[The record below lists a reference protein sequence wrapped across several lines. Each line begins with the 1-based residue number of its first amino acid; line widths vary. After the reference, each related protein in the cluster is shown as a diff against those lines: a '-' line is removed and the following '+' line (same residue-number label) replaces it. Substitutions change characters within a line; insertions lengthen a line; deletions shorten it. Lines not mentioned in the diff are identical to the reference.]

1 MKRKILALLVPIFFV
16 IPLNIFADE
25 FDFRDGIFDNYDV
38 IDHSASEN
46 YQYVIDNDLETYST
60 GPYDFLKIKLTQPVN
75 IDGFYLNS
83 NSTNQHRYVI
93 LHFSNGAEQEL
104 ILANRN
110 RTDEYIAIEREDLIE
125 IQISSSS
132 GGTVRVYQFELFGE
146 VLGDAINVEEIKNI
160 NVEAEHDRVNLSWE
174 LPDTEHFDHVNIY
187 RMDLGQAEQETS
199 MFEFLR
205 PLTVNASENYQPLFE
220 TNGTYF
226 NDLSVEENNSYE
238 YKLTTEYQGVESEG
252 VTVQATTGFAPAPP
266 IGGDDYQ
273 EQPNGD
279 YLVTWE
285 SPTDG
290 DVRVLLDGEIYAT
303 VPASDGQFTVP
314 ATDMVYNNFGDPL
327 IGIQPVAPNGQEGS
341 ISQPSGTELPFTPR
355 DLIGTGNGL
364 LMLVSGFVLLALA
377 FVLVP
382 KIIKVIR
389 SSMQNESSRSDQDSI
404 YRRSAPQKQERPQRK
419 HRMQRESRIITR
431 QPRQGRA

>member
-16 IPLNIFADE
+16 IPLSAFADE

-38 IDHSASEN
+38 IDRSASEN

-60 GPYDFLKIKLTQPVN
+60 GSYDFLTIKLKQSVN
-75 IDGFYLNS
+75 VEGFYLNS
-83 NSTNQHRYVI
+83 DSTNNHRRVI

-104 ILANRN
+104 ILENRN
-110 RTDEYIAIEREDLIE
+110 RTDEYIAIERDDLIE

-146 VLGDAINVEEIKNI
+146 VLGEEINVEEIKNI
-160 NVEAEHDRVNLSWE
+160 NVESEHDRVNLSWE
-174 LPDTEHFDHVNIY
+174 LPDTEHFEHVNIY
-187 RMDLGQAEQETS
+187 RMDLGEVKQETS
-199 MFEFLR
+199 MFDFLK
-205 PLTVNASENYQPLFE
+205 PMTVNASEDYQPLFE

-226 NDLSVEENNSYE
+226 NDLSVEENSSYE
-238 YKLTTEYQGVESEG
+238 YKLTTEYQGVESQG

-290 DVRVLLDGEIYAT
+290 DVRVLLDGEIYVT

-314 ATDMVYNNFGDPL
+314 ANDMVYNNFGDPL
-327 IGIQPVAPNGQEGS
+327 IAIQPVARNGQEGS
-341 ISQPSGTELPFTPR
+341 ISQPGGAELPFSPTELFETSNSLLL
-355 DLIGTGNGL
+355 LISSFL
-364 LMLVSGFVLLALA
+364 LLALSFIFAPKLINLIKKA
-377 FVLVP
+377 FANKNDYTNVRYQGRADE
-382 KIIKVIR
+382 K
-389 SSMQNESSRSDQDSI
+389 
-404 YRRSAPQKQERPQRK
+404 
-419 HRMQRESRIITR
+419 MQRAQRLPR
-431 QPRQGRA
+431 QPRQPRISTRKPRVGRS